1 MTNNYKE
8 NIIYL
13 KSSKFYLGKLIE
25 HNQKNR
31 SVLLKDFKD
40 KDIVCKAS
48 SIVFSF
54 NLNENKNNSIEDLD
68 FLWKT
73 LVDNHQLMNIDIFLE
88 KSIQLLNIASLKSVE
103 EFLNLLNS
111 DFTYF
116 KIVNLNKIY
125 INNPEIVNKIKK
137 KVMKEKDSIK
147 ENELF
152 LVELKNWDRSY
163 KEKFIAQID
172 NIVKYIKGKKKLNFK
187 LIQDIKIKYDLR
199 TDESF
204 FNFLLDKK
212 VFSLTEL
219 IEEKFDLKSA
229 IISKNKYSDS
239 YENSELIDAFT
250 IDDESTYDYD
260 DAFTVKK
267 FDNYHEIYVHI
278 TNFSNLVPFESFEDL
293 EARSR
298 VQTIYSPI
306 KNYNLYNDEIL
317 EQISLKEKTKRNVIS
332 IIFKIDLNLEILSF
346 KISKNIANITKNYSY
361 KEVDSDIKKNSD
373 FILLNDF
380 TTKVKQTRILN
391 ADFDEFNKDISIFL
405 NSNNSLEVK
414 INNYNS
420 YQIVSELM
428 ILTNSKIA
436 QFMKDNEIP
445 SIFRNQEVS
454 NNLVI
459 DSIDNENSFKFF
471 RNVSPLIISTKS
483 SPHHG
488 LGLDSYVQFTSPIR
502 RYHDSILMRQVNF
515 YLEKSRSLF
524 DEEFLKKTLQNL
536 NSNFEIS
543 KNCSKNLYKFWVLKY
558 LKENKIFNQTVYV
571 YFELKKKYIIYFNKF
586 NIFHD
591 IDKDKL
597 KKSYVLNDKIKIK
610 YDSIDLLNMNFSNL
624 EEFF

>member
-116 KIVNLNKIY
+116 KTVNLDKIY

-346 KISKNIANITKNYSY
+346 KISKNIVNITKNYSY

-414 INNYNS
+414 VNNYNS

>member
-1 MTNNYKE
+1 
-8 NIIYL
+8 
-13 KSSKFYLGKLIE
+13 
-25 HNQKNR
+25 
-31 SVLLKDFKD
+31 
-40 KDIVCKAS
+40 
-48 SIVFSF
+48 
-54 NLNENKNNSIEDLD
+54 
-68 FLWKT
+68 
-73 LVDNHQLMNIDIFLE
+73 MNIDIFLE

-116 KIVNLNKIY
+116 KTVNLDKIY

>member
-88 KSIQLLNIASLKSVE
+88 KSIQLLNITSLKSVE

-116 KIVNLNKIY
+116 KTVNLDKIY

>member
-54 NLNENKNNSIEDLD
+54 NLNENKNNSIKDLD

-116 KIVNLNKIY
+116 KTVNLDKIY

-152 LVELKNWDRSY
+152 LVELENWDRSY

-346 KISKNIANITKNYSY
+346 KISKNIVNITKNYSY

-524 DEEFLKKTLQNL
+524 DEEFLKKTLQSL

-610 YDSIDLLNMNFSNL
+610 YDSIDLLNMNFTNL

>member
-54 NLNENKNNSIEDLD
+54 NLNENKNNNIKDLD

-116 KIVNLNKIY
+116 KTVNLDKIY

-239 YENSELIDAFT
+239 YENFELIDAFT

-346 KISKNIANITKNYSY
+346 KISKNIVNITKNYSY
-361 KEVDSDIKKNSD
+361 KEVDLDIKKNSD

>member
-88 KSIQLLNIASLKSVE
+88 KSIQLLNITSLKSVE

-116 KIVNLNKIY
+116 KTVNLDKIY

-152 LVELKNWDRSY
+152 LVELENWDRSY

-346 KISKNIANITKNYSY
+346 KISKNIVNITKNYSY

-515 YLEKSRSLF
+515 YLEKSKSLF

>member
-88 KSIQLLNIASLKSVE
+88 KSIQLLNITSLKSVE

-116 KIVNLNKIY
+116 KTVNLDKIY

-346 KISKNIANITKNYSY
+346 KISKNIVNITKNYSY

-515 YLEKSRSLF
+515 YLENSRSLF

>member
-116 KIVNLNKIY
+116 KTVNLDKIY

-267 FDNYHEIYVHI
+267 FDNYYEIYVHI

-346 KISKNIANITKNYSY
+346 KISKNIVNITKNYSY

-414 INNYNS
+414 VNNYNS

-515 YLEKSRSLF
+515 YLEKSKSLF

>member
-54 NLNENKNNSIEDLD
+54 NLNENKNNSIKDLD

-116 KIVNLNKIY
+116 KTVNLDKIY

-515 YLEKSRSLF
+515 YLENNRSLF
-524 DEEFLKKTLQNL
+524 DEEFLKKTLQSL
-536 NSNFEIS
+536 SSNFEMS

>member
-88 KSIQLLNIASLKSVE
+88 KSIQLLNITSLKSVE

-116 KIVNLNKIY
+116 KTVNLDKIY

-414 INNYNS
+414 VNNYNS

-524 DEEFLKKTLQNL
+524 DEEFLKKTLQSL

>member
-88 KSIQLLNIASLKSVE
+88 KSIQLLNITSLKSVE

-116 KIVNLNKIY
+116 KTVNLDKIY

-267 FDNYHEIYVHI
+267 FDNYYEIYVHI

>member
-54 NLNENKNNSIEDLD
+54 NLNENKNNSIKDLD

-116 KIVNLNKIY
+116 KTVNLDKIY

-346 KISKNIANITKNYSY
+346 KISKNIVNITKNYSY

-414 INNYNS
+414 VNNYNS

-597 KKSYVLNDKIKIK
+597 KKSYILNDKIKIK
-610 YDSIDLLNMNFSNL
+610 YDSIDLLNMNFTNL

>member
-88 KSIQLLNIASLKSVE
+88 KSIQLLNITSLKSVE

-116 KIVNLNKIY
+116 KTVNLDKIY

-152 LVELKNWDRSY
+152 LVELENWDRSY

-219 IEEKFDLKSA
+219 IEEKFDLKSV

-346 KISKNIANITKNYSY
+346 KISKNIVNITKNYSY

-414 INNYNS
+414 VNNYNS

-524 DEEFLKKTLQNL
+524 DEEFLKKTLQSL